1 MVSIIH
7 PGKDIHLKPLNIEI
21 VERLVQL
28 IQNKDNFE
36 KLNKYVLWVG
46 EPDLKGILKHWHN
59 ESLEGKAII
68 MVAEYKNKMAGL
80 LKILHINQ
88 TDQTGELGYLL
99 LPAFTKKGI
108 ALKSCKSILGIAF
121 NDLKLNQVYAET
133 FSNNIDSQ
141 TLLRR
146 LGAKYINTTPKAG
159 VHNGKFYNEQRW
171 VITKTL
177 PQSHKLPPHQG
188 DNHLRHALLNALD
201 HD

>member
-21 VERLVQL
+21 VERLVPL

-46 EPDLKGILKHWHN
+46 KPDLKDLLNHWYN
-59 ESLEGKAII
+59 ESLEGKAIV
-68 MVAEYKNKMAGL
+68 MVAEYKNKIAGL
-80 LKILHINQ
+80 FKILDINQ

-108 ALKSCKSILGIAF
+108 ALKSCKSILEVAF
-121 NDLKLNQVYAET
+121 NNLRLNQVYAET
-133 FSNNIDSQ
+133 FSNNMDSQ

-159 VHNGKFYNEQRW
+159 VHNGEFYNEQRW
-171 VITKTL
+171 VVTKTL
-177 PQSHKLPPHQG
+177 LQ
-188 DNHLRHALLNALD
+188 
-201 HD
+201 